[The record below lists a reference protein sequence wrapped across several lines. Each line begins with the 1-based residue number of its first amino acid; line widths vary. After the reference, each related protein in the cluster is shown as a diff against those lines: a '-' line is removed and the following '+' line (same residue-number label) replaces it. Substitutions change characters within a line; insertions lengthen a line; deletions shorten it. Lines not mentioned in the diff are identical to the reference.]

1 MIDQHGGRSS
11 LHENRCHIWSVKK
24 DDTQSNDIAF
34 FETAFREQSSRWG
47 LYEIVLGCPG
57 EGNISLYQSV
67 NQGADVPHILIAAG
81 FHGEEPGG
89 CWGMLDFLREG
100 SPELFDN
107 VAVSFLPLVN
117 LTGLNA
123 GCRLNRL
130 GQNPNRGF
138 TNGAEVEPSVEGK
151 VLLNYEALLKN
162 AARHG
167 VLCCHE
173 DILRQQAYLY
183 TFEHTARPGHFSVAL
198 RDELGRFF
206 PVMKKERVD
215 GCECEDGI
223 IFNHFDSSFE
233 SWLFSSGSD
242 VAACTETP
250 GLQPFAK
257 RAEANRYLIGAF
269 ISSILERNSIGG
281 GMS

>member
-1 MIDQHGGRSS
+1 MIKPSGSDIPRRESGR
-11 LHENRCHIWSVKK
+11 HVWPVKK

-34 FETAFREQSSRWG
+34 YETAFREQSRRWG
-47 LYEIVLGCPG
+47 LYEIVLGSVV
-57 EGNISLYQSV
+57 EGKISLYQSV

-81 FHGEEPGG
+81 FHGEEPAG
-89 CWGMLDFLREG
+89 CWGMLDFLCGG

-117 LTGLNA
+117 QSGLRTGS
-123 GCRLNRL
+123 RLNSL

-138 TNGAEVEPSVEGK
+138 TKGAEVEPSVEGK
-151 VLLNYEALLKN
+151 VLLNYETLLKN

-206 PVMKKERVD
+206 PVMEKERVD

-223 IFNHFDSSFE
+223 IINHFDSSFE

-257 RAEANRYLIGAF
+257 RIEANRYLIGAF

>member
-1 MIDQHGGRSS
+1 MINQHGGSSS
-11 LHENRCHIWSVKK
+11 LRENRCHIWPVKK

-34 FETAFREQSSRWG
+34 FEKAFREQSSRWG

-81 FHGEEPGG
+81 FHGEEPAG

-117 LTGLNA
+117 LSGLSA
-123 GCRLNRL
+123 GCRLNST

-173 DILRQQAYLY
+173 DILVSL
-183 TFEHTARPGHFSVAL
+183 HL
-198 RDELGRFF
+198 
-206 PVMKKERVD
+206 
-215 GCECEDGI
+215 
-223 IFNHFDSSFE
+223 
-233 SWLFSSGSD
+233 
-242 VAACTETP
+242 
-250 GLQPFAK
+250 
-257 RAEANRYLIGAF
+257 
-269 ISSILERNSIGG
+269 
-281 GMS
+281 

>member
-1 MIDQHGGRSS
+1 
-11 LHENRCHIWSVKK
+11 
-24 DDTQSNDIAF
+24 
-34 FETAFREQSSRWG
+34 
-47 LYEIVLGCPG
+47 
-57 EGNISLYQSV
+57 
-67 NQGADVPHILIAAG
+67 
-81 FHGEEPGG
+81 
-89 CWGMLDFLREG
+89 DFLREG

-117 LTGLNA
+117 LSGLSA
-123 GCRLNRL
+123 GCRLNST

-198 RDELGRFF
+198 RDELERFF
-206 PVMKKERVD
+206 PVMEKERVD

-233 SWLFSSGSD
+233 SWLYSSGSD

>member
-1 MIDQHGGRSS
+1 MINQHGGSSS
-11 LHENRCHIWSVKK
+11 LRENRCHIWPVKK

-34 FETAFREQSSRWG
+34 FEKAFREQSSRWG

-81 FHGEEPGG
+81 FHGEEPAG

-117 LTGLNA
+117 LSGLSA
-123 GCRLNRL
+123 GCRLNST

-198 RDELGRFF
+198 RDELERFF
-206 PVMKKERVD
+206 PVMEKERVD

-233 SWLFSSGSD
+233 SWL
-242 VAACTETP
+242 AWCRP
-250 GLQPFAK
+250 GLGYVA
-257 RAEANRYLIGAF
+257 RIGSPVGA
-269 ISSILERNSIGG
+269 SGRRHDR
-281 GMS
+281 

>member
-1 MIDQHGGRSS
+1 MIKQSGSDIPRRESGSHV
-11 LHENRCHIWSVKK
+11 WPVKK

-34 FETAFREQSSRWG
+34 YETAFREQSRRWG
-47 LYEIVLGCPG
+47 LYEIVLGSVV
-57 EGNISLYQSV
+57 EGTISLYQSV

-81 FHGEEPGG
+81 FHGEEPAG

-117 LTGLNA
+117 LSGLSA
-123 GCRLNRL
+123 GCRLNSN

-138 TNGAEVEPSVEGK
+138 TNGAEAEPSVEGK
-151 VLLNYEALLKN
+151 VLLNYEGLLKN

-198 RDELGRFF
+198 RNELERFF
-206 PVMKKERVD
+206 PVMEKERVD

-257 RAEANRYLIGAF
+257 RTEANRYLIGAF